1 MIMSTIN
8 ERFVFIL
15 NEKYG
20 GNVSEFARQSGIP
33 QGTLNN
39 IVGNRLSK
47 SSFESISKLVSSD
60 ETIDARWILTGEGDM
75 NRKVDILKIH
85 TPPYLEH
92 INEHE
97 IVPLYDIEAAA
108 NLKMTMYKDKENV
121 IGYLSIPDMPT
132 VDGAVAVRGDSM
144 YPIIKSGDI
153 VVYKWISSPEYITY
167 GEMYLVNY
175 LWGDDRHVVVKYVKR
190 SQKEGYVTLISY
202 NSHHEPIDIPISCIQ
217 SIALVKVS
225 IRYNTIS

>member
-1 MIMSTIN
+1 MSTIN

-47 SSFESISKLVSSD
+47 PSFENISKLVSSD
-60 ETIDARWILTGEGDM
+60 ETIDAKWILTGEGDM
-75 NRKVDILKIH
+75 NRKMDILKIH
-85 TPPYLEH
+85 TPPYPESL
-92 INEHE
+92 NENL
-97 IVPLYDIEAAA
+97 IVPVFDIEAAA
-108 NLKMTMYKDKENV
+108 NLKMTMYKNKENV

-190 SQKEGYVTLISY
+190 SQREGYVTLISY

>member
-1 MIMSTIN
+1 MSTIN

-47 SSFESISKLVSSD
+47 PSFENISKLVSSD

-75 NRKVDILKIH
+75 NRKMDILKIH
-85 TPPYLEH
+85 KPPYPESL
-92 INEHE
+92 NENL
-97 IVPLYDIEAAA
+97 IVPVFDIEAAA

-167 GEMYLVNY
+167 GEMYLVSY

-190 SQKEGYVTLISY
+190 SQKEGYVTLVSY
-202 NSHHEPIDIPISCIQ
+202 NSHHEPIDIPVSCIQ

>member
-8 ERFVFIL
+8 ERLVFIL

-47 SSFESISKLVSSD
+47 PSFENISKLVSSD

-190 SQKEGYVTLISY
+190 SQKEGYVTLVSY
-202 NSHHEPIDIPISCIQ
+202 NSHHEPIDIPMSCIQ

>member
-1 MIMSTIN
+1 MSTIN

-47 SSFESISKLVSSD
+47 PSFENISKLVSSD

>member
-1 MIMSTIN
+1 MSTIN

-39 IVGNRLSK
+39 IVGNGLSK
-47 SSFESISKLVSSD
+47 PSFESISKLVSSD

>member
-47 SSFESISKLVSSD
+47 PSFENISKLVSSD

-108 NLKMTMYKDKENV
+108 NLSMTMENENENV
-121 IGYLSIPDMPT
+121 IAYISLPNMPT

-167 GEMYLVNY
+167 GEMYLVSY

-202 NSHHEPIDIPISCIQ
+202 NSHHEPIDIPVDCIQ

>member
-1 MIMSTIN
+1 MSTIN

-47 SSFESISKLVSSD
+47 PSFENISKLVSSD
-60 ETIDARWILTGEGDM
+60 ETIDAKWILTGEGDM
-75 NRKVDILKIH
+75 NSKMDILKIH
-85 TPPYLEH
+85 TPPYPESL
-92 INEHE
+92 NENL
-97 IVPLYDIEAAA
+97 IVPVFDIEAAA
-108 NLKMTMYKDKENV
+108 NLKMTMYKNKENV

-202 NSHHEPIDIPISCIQ
+202 NSHHEPIDIPMSCIQ

>member
-1 MIMSTIN
+1 MDQNDIKDRLKAVIAEKGHTVNSFSKETGYPQRTLSRQIN
-8 ERFVFIL
+8 ENTAVGYDVIALIASKYPDISLNWLITGDGTMKQDGGIIKIHKPPYPESL
-15 NEKYG
+15 NE
-20 GNVSEFARQSGIP
+20 N
-33 QGTLNN
+33 L
-39 IVGNRLSK
+39 
-47 SSFESISKLVSSD
+47 
-60 ETIDARWILTGEGDM
+60 
-75 NRKVDILKIH
+75 
-85 TPPYLEH
+85 
-92 INEHE
+92 
-97 IVPLYDIEAAA
+97 IVPVFDIEAAA
-108 NLKMTMYKDKENV
+108 NLKMTMHKDKENV

-167 GEMYLVNY
+167 GEMYLVTY

-190 SQKEGYVTLISY
+190 SQKEGYITLISY
-202 NSHHEPIDIPISCIQ
+202 NSHHEPIDIPMSCIQ

>member
-1 MIMSTIN
+1 MSTIN

-47 SSFESISKLVSSD
+47 PSFENISKLVSSD

-202 NSHHEPIDIPISCIQ
+202 NSHHEPIDIPMSCIQ

>member
-1 MIMSTIN
+1 MSTIN

-47 SSFESISKLVSSD
+47 PSFESISKLVSSD